1 VCACL
6 LHSTPTHP
14 PTHPGL
20 PTDNAHVVEIY
31 RLQRSV
37 KTSHLEDYLAEWA
50 WAGCGPTI
58 RWVDDAHAL
67 AVFPCA
73 EAAQALLDSDQERY
87 AVRPYCKASEQAR
100 EVPPEGG
107 VCGPRGAP
115 YFWAFDTFAAAA
127 YLNL

>member
-1 VCACL
+1 MYACL
-6 LHSTPTHP
+6 LHVHRPSYPLP
-14 PTHPGL
+14 PGL

-37 KTSHLEDYLAEWA
+37 KTSHLEEFLAEWA

-100 EVPPEGG
+100 EVPPEGEHWG
-107 VCGPRGAP
+107 RGC
-115 YFWAFDTFAAAA
+115 WGC
-127 YLNL
+127 